1 MYGLLKNFHF
11 EGQHSQEH
19 IVKIVRRHWFNI
31 LQQYFFIFLG
41 VIILGAFPLLFSEIN
56 STPVTLS
63 FGFSNSPYIVPFF
76 QSLFALLIW
85 VIAFII
91 WIDYYFDVWIIT
103 NERIVNIEQRGLF
116 IRQVSELKFSNIQDV
131 TTEVQ
136 GLIPTLLNFGNVYV
150 QTAGTKTRF
159 NFRKVPNPYKLKA
172 LIMNMKDT
180 SCPLPSVHKNNNL

>member
-1 MYGLLKNFHF
+1 MYSLLKNFHF

-19 IVKIVRRHWFNI
+19 IIKIVRRHWFNI
-31 LQQYFFIFLG
+31 LQQYFFILVG
-41 VIILGAFPLLFSEIN
+41 IVILAALPTFFSQVM
-56 STPVTLS
+56 P
-63 FGFSNSPYIVPFF
+63 FWGFSGFTDSSYIIPFF

-103 NERIVNIEQRGLF
+103 SERIVNIEQRGLF
-116 IRQVSELKFSNIQDV
+116 IRQVSELKFANIQDV

-172 LIMNMKDT
+172 LIMNLKDS
-180 SCPLPSVHKNNNL
+180 SCPLPSSR